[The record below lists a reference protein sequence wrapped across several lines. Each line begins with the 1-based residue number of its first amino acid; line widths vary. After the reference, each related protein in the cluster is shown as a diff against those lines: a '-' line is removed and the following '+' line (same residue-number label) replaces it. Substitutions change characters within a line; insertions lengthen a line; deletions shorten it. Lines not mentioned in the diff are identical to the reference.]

1 MKVDYDNPRVVVAL
15 SEAPL
20 NVRKA
25 FFKQIRF
32 LTENLNH
39 PSLHAK
45 KYDEAR
51 DLWQA
56 RVNRGWRFYFI
67 IKDNTCIVLD
77 AIPHPK

>member
-32 LTENLNH
+32 LAENLNH

-45 KYDEAR
+45 KVR
-51 DLWQA
+51 
-56 RVNRGWRFYFI
+56 
-67 IKDNTCIVLD
+67 
-77 AIPHPK
+77 